1 MRNLFKILTLVMVF
15 MFTVNSSFAFSVS
28 KLDKLVKKSS
38 LNEGATLAISVKNMK
53 DGSVVY
59 EQNSKK
65 LLHPASTLKIFTA
78 YSSLNSLGSDYA
90 FKTQFLKDSNNNLY
104 IKLGADPLLT
114 SSQLKVAF
122 HKLKESGNTK
132 FNNIYFD
139 DSVLDKK
146 EFATGWMWDDDIN
159 PYTPKVSSYNLDGNV
174 VKLDVLKVDDGT
186 ILTELK
192 SNYPMSVIAN
202 IDINNKKDF
211 VDMNRYNWSNPEVVE
226 IYASLAQPRALTIP
240 ISSMRRYFI
249 YNVERAMD
257 DNGISANGTLYA
269 SKLTPENA
277 EVITEV
283 VNPINPAIPMML
295 HNSNNLVAETLFKL
309 AAANNYVATGTDY
322 LGAKLFSEFYKKKG
336 VSTEN
341 IIVKDGCGVSRNNLV
356 SVAWM
361 NETLA
366 KLYKDKEFA
375 SFKDKMAQPGDGTLS
390 NRLLDLRGEAW
401 LKTGSLANISA
412 ISGFVNSQDGN
423 TYAVSMITQNF
434 TEEQPKVKEF
444 EDKIINLIYS
454 K

>member
-1 MRNLFKILTLVMVF
+1 MKNLFKILTLVMVF

-28 KLDKLVKKSS
+28 KLDKLIKKSS
-38 LNEGATLAISVKNMK
+38 LNESATLAISIKNLK

-78 YSSLNSLGSDYA
+78 YSSLNTLGSDYV
-90 FKTQFLKDSNNNLY
+90 FKTQFLKDANNNLY

-114 SSQLKVAF
+114 TSQLKVAF

-139 DSVLDKK
+139 DSILDKK

-174 VKLDVLKVDDGT
+174 VKLDVLKVDSGA

-192 SNYPMSVIAN
+192 SNYPMSVISN
-202 IDINNKKDF
+202 IEINNKKDYI
-211 VDMNRYNWSNPEVVE
+211 DMNRYNWANPEVVE
-226 IYASLAQPRALTIP
+226 IYASLAQPRTLTIP

-257 DNGISANGTLYA
+257 DNGISATGTLYA
-269 SKLTPENA
+269 SKLAPENA
-277 EVITEV
+277 ELITEIT
-283 VNPINPAIPMML
+283 NPIAPTVPMML

-309 AAANNYVATGTDY
+309 AGAKKYSATGTDY
-322 LGAKLFSEFYKKKG
+322 LGSMAFSEFYKKNGSPVEK
-336 VSTEN
+336 

-356 SVAWM
+356 SVEWL

-366 KLYKDKEFA
+366 KLYKNKDFS
-375 SFKDKMAQPGDGTLS
+375 SFKEQMAQPGDGTLS
-390 NRLLDLRGEAW
+390 NRLLNLRGEAW
-401 LKTGSLANISA
+401 LKTGSLSNISA
-412 ISGFVNSQDGN
+412 IAGYVNSQDGN
-423 TYAVSMITQNF
+423 TYAVSVITQNF
-434 TEEQPKVKEF
+434 TEEQTKVKDF
-444 EDKIINLIYS
+444 EDEIIELIYS

>member
-1 MRNLFKILTLVMVF
+1 MKNLFKFLTLIMVF

-38 LNEGATLAISVKNMK
+38 LNEGATLAISIKNMK

-59 EQNSKK
+59 EQNAKK

-78 YSSLNSLGSDYA
+78 YSSLNTLGRNYT
-90 FKTQFLKDSNNNLY
+90 FKTQFLKDANNNLY

-132 FNNIYFD
+132 FNNVYFD
-139 DSVLDKK
+139 DSILDKK

-174 VKLDVLKVDDGT
+174 VKLDVMKVDNGQ

-192 SNYPMSVIAN
+192 SNYPMSVISN
-202 IDINNKKDF
+202 IEINNKKDF

-226 IYASLAQPRALTIP
+226 IYASLAHPRTLTIP

-249 YNVERAMD
+249 YNVERAME
-257 DNGISANGTLYA
+257 DNGISATGNLYA
-269 SKLTPENA
+269 SKLAPQNA
-277 EVITEV
+277 EVITEIK
-283 VNPINPAIPMML
+283 NPISPTIPKIL

-309 AAANNYVATGTDY
+309 AAANKYNATGTDY
-322 LGAKLFSEFYKKKG
+322 LGAMLFAEFYKKNG
-336 VSTEN
+336 SSTEN
-341 IIVKDGCGVSRNNLV
+341 ILVKDGCGVSRNNLV
-356 SVAWM
+356 SVEWM

-401 LKTGSLANISA
+401 LKTGSLSNISA

-423 TYAVSMITQNF
+423 TYAISMITQNF
-434 TEEQPKVKEF
+434 TEEQQKVKEF

>member
-1 MRNLFKILTLVMVF
+1 MKNLFKIFTLIMVF
-15 MFTVNSSFAFSVS
+15 VFTVNSSYAFSVS
-28 KLDKLVKKSS
+28 KLDKFVKKSS
-38 LNEGATLAISVKNMK
+38 LNEASTVAISIKNVK
-53 DGSVVY
+53 DSTVVY

-78 YSSLNSLGSDYA
+78 YSSLNILGADYN
-90 FKTQFLKDSNNNLY
+90 FKTQFLKDENNNLY

-174 VKLDVLKVDDGT
+174 VKLDVLKVDSGA

-192 SNYPMSVIAN
+192 SSYPMSVIAN
-202 IDINNKKDF
+202 IDINNKKDLI
-211 VDMNRYNWSNPEVVE
+211 DMNRYNWSNPEVVE
-226 IYASLAQPRALTIP
+226 IYASLSQPKPITIP

-257 DNGISANGTLYA
+257 DNGISATGNLYS
-269 SKLTPENA
+269 SKLTPEGA
-277 EVITEV
+277 SLLTEIL
-283 VNPINPAIPMML
+283 NPIAPAIPRIL
-295 HNSNNLVAETLFKL
+295 HNSDNLVAQTLFKL
-309 AAANNYVATGTDY
+309 AGATKNNATGTDY
-322 LGAKLFSEFYKKKG
+322 LGTMAFVEFYKKNG
-336 VSTEN
+336 ISTDK
-341 IIVKDGCGVSRNNLV
+341 ILVKDGCGVSRNNLV
-356 SVAWM
+356 SVEWM
-361 NETLA
+361 NDTLT
-366 KLYKDKEFA
+366 KLYKDKDFA
-375 SFKDKMAQPGDGTLS
+375 SFKEKMAQPGDGTLS

-401 LKTGSLANISA
+401 LKTGSLSNISA
-412 ISGFVNSQDGN
+412 VSGFVNSQDGN
-423 TYAVSMITQNF
+423 TYAVSIITQNF

-444 EDKIINLIYS
+444 ENKIIELIYS